1 MKDDFNLLSM
11 VDDSISKNKFSEYKL
26 KDFTIPSYNENI
38 EFHPNGHTH
47 SLILNDSYFMGL
59 RADHFIL
66 VDGETLNEE
75 PAILII
81 ANHKG
86 FIEAKL
92 LYKQ

>member
-1 MKDDFNLLSM
+1 
-11 VDDSISKNKFSEYKL
+11 
-26 KDFTIPSYNENI
+26 
-38 EFHPNGHTH
+38 
-47 SLILNDSYFMGL
+47 MGL

-66 VDGETLNEE
+66 VDGKTLNEE